1 MFRAICIRGHN
12 GIIKGEIVRVWQDF
26 NKNVHYQKGLKI
38 GFNIPRD
45 EFYEHFIEFRNY
57 YIVEKPEIKRRFRK
71 PKKDYLRV
79 EFRNISDE
87 ILIQI
92 YNCAIS
98 YVELTKQVNPDLIQ
112 TFNYSIVSTLEKLEY
127 FYRTLPTPKFIEA
140 VTYSEQVFKGIY
152 KTALNLDLTAQ
163 SENYE
168 ELLKGF
174 KGENDILATFF
185 EQLNKNQ

>member
-57 YIVEKPEIKRRFRK
+57 YIVEKPEIKRR
-71 PKKDYLRV
+71 
-79 EFRNISDE
+79 
-87 ILIQI
+87 
-92 YNCAIS
+92 AIS